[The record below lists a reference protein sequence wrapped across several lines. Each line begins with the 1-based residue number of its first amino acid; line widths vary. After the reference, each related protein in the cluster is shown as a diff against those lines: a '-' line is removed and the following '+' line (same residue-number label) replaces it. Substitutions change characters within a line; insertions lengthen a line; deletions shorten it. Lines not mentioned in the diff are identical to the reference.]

1 MYNRCSGNK
10 SDSLN
15 FNLFSAICFMLS
27 NLFAIANIMCLLIF
41 LISQPQP
48 ILDATI
54 SKEITDQGIKKAQ

>member
-1 MYNRCSGNK
+1 
-10 SDSLN
+10 
-15 FNLFSAICFMLS
+15 MLS
-27 NLFAIANIMCLLIF
+27 NLFAIANIMCLLIV